1 MEEIYLVN
9 LEVNKYLG
17 SRSTVSGCQY
27 IANVFQLV
35 NIFQVV
41 FYLEL
46 SLALYLPK
54 FLKTKQIK
62 LFIDRFNHCNNV
74 YFLLGFLLFLTVT
87 EYSSDNCLRSKI
99 S

>member
-9 LEVNKYLG
+9 LEVISIWDQGVGVL
-17 SRSTVSGCQY
+17 V
-27 IANVFQLV
+27 V
-35 NIFQVV
+35 NILPIYFNLLIYSEVV

-74 YFLLGFLLFLTVT
+74 YFLLGFLLF
-87 EYSSDNCLRSKI
+87 
-99 S
+99 